1 MLKEVIILP
10 IWASLV
16 NSHELRYKLKGMRLK
31 KGKLQTKTRPSIA
44 NKKETNL
51 FTKNTW
57 CTAAVWKVRNVH
69 SDMKGRILFCYD
81 KNTTVNMKTLAAK
94 KRSYQYLILFLELH
108 CDHFWGYVVSWA
120 QAGEKLFTILCCIS
134 PVSAKG
140 FKIAFTRK
148 WTSLAM
154 RNPQRWKKR
163 PSIAN
168 STRHKNIL
176 RSNKS
181 LKIYKLN
188 HFIL

>member
-1 MLKEVIILP
+1 MNYATNWKECV
-10 IWASLV
+10 
-16 NSHELRYKLKGMRLK
+16 LK
-31 KGKLQTKTRPSIA
+31 KENYKRKPDHQLQIKRKQI
-44 NKKETNL
+44 L

-57 CTAAVWKVRNVH
+57 CTAAVWKVTSVH

-120 QAGEKLFTILCCIS
+120 HAGEKLFTILCCIS

-168 STRHKNIL
+168 STRHKKIL